1 VRELARTAPVEGPV
15 TAFVDAAVG
24 PALRQ
29 VLRARAAAGDS
40 AALAALAPLL
50 RHGWP
55 RRRGTAAARRLA
67 GAALRRSTKLLVATR
82 RPGVTVA
89 FLGPDGAGKSTT
101 AAAVAAALPLPSRRL
116 YGGHYGGARAGRT
129 AAAALT
135 RQLGHETQALW
146 HLRRGRVVLY
156 DRHAADALL
165 PSRNP
170 SRRATLRRR
179 VLAHAARP
187 ADLYV
192 VLDAR
197 PALLHRRSGE
207 HDVPELAR
215 QRAAY
220 ARLAARLP
228 NAVVVDGED
237 DPDRVRRVVT
247 AHVWRRLTERWGTA
261 PTVLPAESETARER

>member
-1 VRELARTAPVEGPV
+1 
-15 TAFVDAAVG
+15 
-24 PALRQ
+24 
-29 VLRARAAAGDS
+29 
-40 AALAALAPLL
+40 
-50 RHGWP
+50 
-55 RRRGTAAARRLA
+55 
-67 GAALRRSTKLLVATR
+67 
-82 RPGVTVA
+82 
-89 FLGPDGAGKSTT
+89 
-101 AAAVAAALPLPSRRL
+101 
-116 YGGHYGGARAGRT
+116 
-129 AAAALT
+129 
-135 RQLGHETQALW
+135 
-146 HLRRGRVVLY
+146 
-156 DRHAADALL
+156 
-165 PSRNP
+165 
-170 SRRATLRRR
+170 